1 MQVLLINGSPH
12 PKGST
17 ATALATVAGQL
28 EKAGI
33 ETTTLHVGHKAI
45 RGCIACGK
53 CARTGLCVF
62 KDDPVN
68 ECIERMREADGLV
81 VGSPV
86 YYAGPNASLCAL
98 LDRMFYMK
106 SAPYAFKPAAAVV
119 SCRRGGAS
127 ASFDR
132 LNKYFTIARMPVVSS
147 QYWNSIHGNNA
158 EEAVQDAEGLQ
169 IMRALGDNMAW
180 LLQCIEA
187 GKKAGIVSPL
197 DRAGMETLPSDRQRP
212 ATRRLPGRDPRGRAR
227 AAFGGGRPPARGK
240 RAPFPQNRHR
250 ARTNGEGCRRTQ

>member
-1 MQVLLINGSPH
+1 MKVLLVNGSPH

-17 ATALATVAGQL
+17 FHALSQVAGQL

-33 ETTTLHVGHKAI
+33 ETHIMQIGSKGI

-53 CARTGLCVF
+53 CADTGYCIF

-68 ECIERMREADGLV
+68 EGIDLLRAADGLV

-86 YYAGPNASLCAL
+86 YYAGPNATLCAF
-98 LDRMFYMK
+98 LDRVFFLK
-106 SAPYAFKPAAAVV
+106 SAPYAFKSAASVV

-147 QYWNSIHGNNA
+147 QYWNSVHGNNA
-158 EEAVQDAEGLQ
+158 EEEAQDLEGIQ
-169 IMRALGDNMAW
+169 TMRTLGDNMAW
-180 LLQCIEA
+180 LLKCIEA
-187 GKKAGIVSPL
+187 GRKAGINPPVP
-197 DRAGMETLPSDRQRP
+197 EPWV
-212 ATRRLPGRDPRGRAR
+212 ATNFIR
-227 AAFGGGRPPARGK
+227 
-240 RAPFPQNRHR
+240 
-250 ARTNGEGCRRTQ
+250 